1 MRIPAHP
8 TTQTDPEAARS
19 ADRTPGHTE
28 QGSPESAAGTAPDD
42 AHGPLTTNNSE
53 LPRHRRH
60 PAPARRAARTV
71 PTPPP
76 ARLKATRP
84 PTKSRPQP
92 PVRHYRSMPAPAAA
106 PRWPIDLTGNPA
118 EIVGS
123 TEAARVIGHPR
134 PNRLPLGL
142 LEIADEIEYHDDG
155 TVKRR
160 GWKRETL
167 WRYATTVM
175 ASHST
180 TIDGKLAVDRAGA
193 ADRLGTHLSRVDA
206 FIAAAPDNGFPE
218 AVEDRWYYTD
228 AIDAFADAKQQ
239 RQHDNLT
246 KIDYTGDP
254 DDLVTKAEAARIAG
268 YSSPTN
274 LNNSSLLDTLLAL
287 NKPEH
292 NSTMPNG
299 RPRLRWPRRT
309 VWYACEQRTGRPG
322 RPAGATRTID
332 RSGDPDEL
340 VDATEATRILGYKRT
355 ASLPRKLLEQ
365 PDEPGPPRRWRRA
378 TLWATTPRST
388 TA

>member
-1 MRIPAHP
+1 
-8 TTQTDPEAARS
+8 
-19 ADRTPGHTE
+19 
-28 QGSPESAAGTAPDD
+28 
-42 AHGPLTTNNSE
+42 
-53 LPRHRRH
+53 
-60 PAPARRAARTV
+60 
-71 PTPPP
+71 
-76 ARLKATRP
+76 
-84 PTKSRPQP
+84 
-92 PVRHYRSMPAPAAA
+92 MPAPAAA
-106 PRWPIDLTGNPA
+106 PRWPVDLTGNPT

-142 LEIADEIEYHDDG
+142 LEIADQIERHDDG
-155 TVKRR
+155 TVRRR

-167 WRYATTVM
+167 WRYAATVM
-175 ASHST
+175 ASQST
-180 TIDGKLAVDRAGA
+180 TVDGKLVLDRAGV

-218 AVEDRWYYTD
+218 PVDGRWFSAED
-228 AIDAFADAKQQ
+228 IDAYAVAKQQ
-239 RQHDNLT
+239 QQHDNLT

-287 NKPEH
+287 NNEEH
-292 NSTMPNG
+292 NSTMPTG

-309 VWYACEQRTGRPG
+309 VWHAAEQRTGRPG
-322 RPAGATRTID
+322 RPVGAIRTID
-332 RSGDPDEL
+332 RSGDPDEF

-355 ASLPRKLLEQ
+355 ASLPRALRDH

-378 TLWATTPRST
+378 TLWATAPET
-388 TA
+388 TTTGP